1 MHLATLRHAAICA
14 LNLGYNSK
22 AVNDNLIV
30 VEVDLKPNHENLPIK
45 RRYKIVSGFTAS
57 LEESK
62 KFFSRSFPL

>member
-1 MHLATLRHAAICA
+1 MHLNDLRHAGICA
-14 LNLGYNSK
+14 LNLGYNPK

-45 RRYKIVSGFTAS
+45 KRYRIVGGFTTS

-62 KFFSRSFPL
+62 EFFSRSISF